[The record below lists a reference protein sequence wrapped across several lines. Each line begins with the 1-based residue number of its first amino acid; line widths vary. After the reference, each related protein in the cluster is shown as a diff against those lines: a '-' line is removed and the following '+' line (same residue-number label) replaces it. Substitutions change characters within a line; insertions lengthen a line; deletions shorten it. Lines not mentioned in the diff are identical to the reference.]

1 MNTAIYSSDTIL
13 FNLHMMT
20 LIYRWNDTRCTSLGG
35 NYFNCC
41 LIASLWLADDRSR
54 ARQHQW
60 RSRNRNRTFPFKQL
74 RSDLLKV
81 FFHELE
87 YGKRFICNCS
97 AQLVWSVLT
106 DSNRVTGKIGLLNPP
121 PDGRPFYL
129 VSDGFSRSCKADVD
143 MSEDWD
149 KSGECLSW
157 IWIGIGLNPGVG
169 LDSIRILDYKF
180 SVRTLDWDEFWI
192 GLQSKFGP
200 PPCWTY
206 LSVKLR
212 T

>member
-1 MNTAIYSSDTIL
+1 MNTAIYSLDTIL

-129 VSDGFSRSCKADVD
+129 VSDGYVRRLGQKWW
-143 MSEDWD
+143 MP
-149 KSGECLSW
+149 K
-157 IWIGIGLNPGVG
+157 
-169 LDSIRILDYKF
+169 LD
-180 SVRTLDWDEFWI
+180 LDWDWPQSWSRIRLNPYF
-192 GLQSKFGP
+192 GL
-200 PPCWTY
+200 
-206 LSVKLR
+206 
-212 T
+212 